1 MKMLNRLGLLALIGV
16 IVVSACD
23 DDDETGPTDR
33 RFTATLNG
41 ANERPNPVTTTAV
54 GTMTMT
60 VPNTSNQMSWTLN
73 VTNIPANDT
82 LTLAHIHK
90 GVADSAGSVI
100 VNFNPAFPL
109 TGAAVTLNG
118 AVAVPD
124 SVFTLI
130 AGNRAYVNVHSK
142 RSPGGVIRG
151 QIVPQP

>member
-1 MKMLNRLGLLALIGV
+1 MRMLNRLGLLALIAV
-16 IVVSACD
+16 FVVSAC

-41 ANERPNPVTTTAV
+41 ANERPPVTTTAV

-73 VTNIPANDT
+73 VTNIPTNDT
-82 LTLAHIHK
+82 LTQAHIHK
-90 GVADSAGSVI
+90 GVADSTGSVI
-100 VNFNPAFPL
+100 VNFNPAFPQ
-109 TGAAVTLNG
+109 TGAAVTLSG
-118 AVAVPD
+118 TVAVPD